1 MLIFILDT
9 SADEQ
14 RVERLRDAKDDPR
27 SSSPANVETRRPL
40 GAGGEDH
47 AAGVGQAAD
56 HRLARRGSGL
66 TGLRV

>member
-14 RVERLRDAKDDPR
+14 RVERLRDAKVIPDLLR
-27 SSSPANVETRRPL
+27 RRMWETRRPL

-66 TGLRV
+66 MGLRV

>member
-1 MLIFILDT
+1 M
-9 SADEQ
+9 
-14 RVERLRDAKDDPR
+14 PR
-27 SSSPANVETRRPL
+27 MIPDLFAGECGKHGDRL

>member
-1 MLIFILDT
+1 
-9 SADEQ
+9 
-14 RVERLRDAKDDPR
+14 
-27 SSSPANVETRRPL
+27 VETRRPL